1 MKLEKDAPIL
11 IVGLGL
17 MGGSYAI
24 ALKKKGY
31 TVGALTK
38 ERDSV
43 EYALEQGIIDYGG
56 TEPTAELVGSAGL
69 VIFALYP
76 RVFVEWIERYQHLL
90 RPGAVLTDVT
100 GVKTAIVYTVQAML
114 RPDLEF
120 IAAHPMTGRE
130 VYGVRNSTDR
140 SFPDANYI
148 VTPTDRNSEEAVALA
163 KELGRELGFARVSVL
178 SPEAHDEVIAF
189 VSQLAHCIAITLM
202 TCNELERLEDYTGN
216 SFRDLTR
223 IAHIN
228 EEMWSELFLLNR
240 EALLREM
247 DLFSAQFARL
257 RTSLAEGDLAAMKEI
272 MRRSTARRDL
282 FDEVK
287 PAEPEESKSC

>member
-1 MKLEKDAPIL
+1 MKLGKDTRIL

-31 TVGALTK
+31 NVGCITLDR
-38 ERDSV
+38 ESID
-43 EYALEQGIIDYGG
+43 YALEKGMIDYGT
-56 TEPTAELVGSAGL
+56 TEPSPEVIGAADL

-76 RVFVEWIERYQHLL
+76 HIFVEWIESYQQYFH
-90 RPGAVLTDVT
+90 PGTILSDVT
-100 GVKTAIVYTVQAML
+100 GVKSSIVYKIQSVL
-114 RPDLEF
+114 RPDVEF

-130 VYGVRNSTDR
+130 VYGVWNSTDR
-140 SFPDANYI
+140 SFGEANYI
-148 VTPTDRNSEEAVALA
+148 VTPTDKNTKEAIELA
-163 KELGRELGFARVSVL
+163 KELGRVMGFARISEL
-178 SPEAHDEVIAF
+178 TPEVHDEIIAF

-228 EEMWSELFLLNR
+228 ENMWSELFMLNR
-240 EALLREM
+240 DALLKEM
-247 DLFSAQFARL
+247 ELFSKQFDKL
-257 RTSLAEGDLAAMKEI
+257 KHSLEEGDLETMKEI
-272 MRRSTARRDL
+272 MRKSTARRDA
-282 FDEVK
+282 FDNIQK
-287 PAEPEESKSC
+287 G

>member
-1 MKLEKDAPIL
+1 MKLGKDTRIL

-31 TVGALTK
+31 SVGCITL
-38 ERDSV
+38 EQESID
-43 EYALEQGIIDYGG
+43 YALVKGMIDYGT
-56 TEPTAELVGSAGL
+56 TEPSPEVIGAADL

-76 RVFVEWIERYQHLL
+76 HVFIEWIEKYQKYFH
-90 RPGAVLTDVT
+90 PGTVLSDVT
-100 GVKTAIVYTVQAML
+100 GVKSSIVYKIQSML
-114 RPDLEF
+114 RSDVEF

-130 VYGVRNSTDR
+130 VYGVWNSTDK
-140 SFPDANYI
+140 SFGEANYI
-148 VTPTDRNSEEAVALA
+148 VTPTDKNTKEAIELA
-163 KELGRELGFARVSVL
+163 KELGREMGFAKISEL
-178 SPEAHDEVIAF
+178 TPEAHDEVIAF

-228 EEMWSELFLLNR
+228 ENMWSELFMMNRKALLN
-240 EALLREM
+240 EM
-247 DLFSAQFARL
+247 ELFSKQFDKL
-257 RTSLAEGDLAAMKEI
+257 KNSLETGDIETMKEI
-272 MRRSTARRDL
+272 MRKSTTRRDA
-282 FDEVK
+282 FDNIQK
-287 PAEPEESKSC
+287 K